1 MKNRK
6 YFIALLLVLALVVG
20 LLTGC
25 SNEKKEEPTAVP
37 EATEAAKETTEATEA
52 PAAEGGLTFTTG
64 GTAGTYY
71 AYGTVLATYV
81 SNNSDL
87 TVTAVAGTG
96 SADNID
102 ALDIGDAQL
111 GFVQNDVANYAYNG
125 IRFERYE
132 GMPVKSFTAI
142 AALYTET
149 VQLVT
154 CNPDIK
160 SVADLKGKNVSIGS
174 SGSGVYFN
182 AMDFLAAYDMT
193 EADINPQYLSFGDS
207 AEALKDGKIDA
218 AFVVAG
224 APTPAVTDL
233 ATSKETYLVS
243 LDDEHV
249 EKLIAISGAY
259 TKSIIAAGT
268 YAKQDADVVTVG
280 VKATIIANGQV
291 SEDEAYTI
299 VKTIFE
305 GKDSIAHDKAKELDL
320 EYASTCGLPYHPG
333 AAKYFAEQGITVDA
347 VNP

>member
-1 MKNRK
+1 MKK
-6 YFIALLLVLALVVG
+6 LIALLLSLALV
-20 LLTGC
+20 LAMTSAL
-25 SNEKKEEPTAVP
+25 AD
-37 EATEAAKETTEATEA
+37 
-52 PAAEGGLTFTTG
+52 GLTFTTG
-64 GTAGTYY
+64 GTAGTYF
-71 AYGTVLATYV
+71 AYGTVLANYV
-81 SNNSDL
+81 SNNSDVS
-87 TVTAVAGTG
+87 VTAVAGTG

-102 ALDIGDAQL
+102 ALDIEDAQL
-111 GFVQNDVANYAYNG
+111 GFVQNDVANYALNG

-132 GMPVKSFTAI
+132 GKPVTSFTAL

-233 ATSKETYLVS
+233 ATSKDTYLVS
-243 LDDEHV
+243 LDADHV
-249 EKLIAISGAY
+249 AKLQEISPVYAE
-259 TKSIIAAGT
+259 SIIPANT
-268 YAKQDADVVTVG
+268 YNNQAEDVLTVG

-291 SEDEAYTI
+291 SEDQAYTI

-305 GKDSIAHDKAKELDL
+305 GKDAITEAHAKGADLDL
-320 EYASTCGLPYHPG
+320 AYASSCGLPYHAG
-333 AAKYFAEQGITVDA
+333 AAKYFAEQGITVETK
-347 VNP
+347 

>member
-1 MKNRK
+1 MKK
-6 YFIALLLVLALVVG
+6 LIALLLSLMMVFAATAALADD
-20 LLTGC
+20 
-25 SNEKKEEPTAVP
+25 
-37 EATEAAKETTEATEA
+37 
-52 PAAEGGLTFTTG
+52 LTFTTG

-71 AYGTVLATYV
+71 AYGTVLANFIT
-81 SNNSDL
+81 NNSDVK
-87 TVTAVAGTG
+87 VTAVAGTG

-102 ALDIGDAQL
+102 ALDIEDAQL

-132 GMPVKSFTAI
+132 GKPVTSFTAI

-154 CNPDIK
+154 CNPEIK

-218 AFVVAG
+218 AFVVSG

-233 ATSKETYLVS
+233 ATSKDTYLVP

-249 EKLIAISGAY
+249 EKLQAISGAY
-259 TKSIIAAGT
+259 TRSVIPAGT
-268 YAKQDADVVTVG
+268 YKNQDEDIVTVG

-291 SEDEAYTI
+291 TDEQAYTI
-299 VKTIFE
+299 VKTLFE
-305 GKDSIAHDKAKELDL
+305 GKEDITEAHAKGADLDL

-333 AAKYFAEQGITVDA
+333 AAKYFAEQGIEVETA
-347 VNP
+347 K

>member
-1 MKNRK
+1 MKK
-6 YFIALLLVLALVVG
+6 LLTLVLALC
-20 LLTGC
+20 LAC
-25 SNEKKEEPTAVP
+25 SLASV
-37 EATEAAKETTEATEA
+37 ALAD
-52 PAAEGGLTFTTG
+52 GLTFTTG
-64 GTAGTYY
+64 GTAGTYF
-71 AYGTVLATYV
+71 AFGTVLANYI
-81 SNNSDL
+81 SNNTDL
-87 TVTAVAGTG
+87 QVTAVAGTG

-102 ALDIGDAQL
+102 ALDIEDAQL
-111 GFVQNDVANYAYNG
+111 GFVQNDVANYALNG

-132 GMPVKSFTAI
+132 GKPVTSFCAL

-193 EADINPQYLSFGDS
+193 EADIVPQYLSFGDS

-233 ATSKETYLVS
+233 ATSKGTYLVS
-243 LDDEHV
+243 LDAEHV
-249 EKLIAISGAY
+249 AKLQEISPVYAE
-259 TKSIIAAGT
+259 SLIPAGT
-268 YAKQDADVVTVG
+268 YAGQEADVLTVG

-291 SEDEAYTI
+291 TDDQAYAI
-299 VKTIFE
+299 VKAIFE
-305 GKDSIAHDKAKELDL
+305 GKEAIAEAHAKGLELDL
-320 EYASTCGLPYHPG
+320 TYASTCGLPYHPG
-333 AAKYFAEQGITVDA
+333 AAKYFAEQGITVEVA
-347 VNP
+347 E